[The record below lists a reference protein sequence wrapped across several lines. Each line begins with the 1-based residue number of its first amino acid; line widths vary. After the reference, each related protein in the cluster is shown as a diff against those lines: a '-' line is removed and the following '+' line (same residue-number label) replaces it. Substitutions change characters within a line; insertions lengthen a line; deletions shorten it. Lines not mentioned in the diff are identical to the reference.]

1 MRGKIVSVIVPVY
14 DAENTLESCI
24 ESLLTLEYPKKSL
37 EIIFINNNSTDSSA
51 NILNEYKDKIRIL
64 EETKKGASAARNKG
78 IKESIGHII
87 AFTDSDCI
95 VDKNWLKNIISPF
108 FESDNELIGV
118 VAGKIKTMK
127 PCNYIALSG
136 DLIHDHHKAVNYE
149 IPYAISMN
157 WASRKDVLNNVGLFD
172 EDFIRAQDS
181 ELSLRIFKSGY
192 KLLYNENAVVYHKN
206 PDSFRGLYRK
216 GYLSGFYGRKV
227 FEKHKEF
234 INQIDNKSSNQKF
247 FSIFS
252 SIIRNYF
259 KNESYLNLLCLTV
272 YHFGRFNGMLL
283 SKFKN

>member
-1 MRGKIVSVIVPVY
+1 MEGKIVSVIVPVY
-14 DAENTLESCI
+14 NSESTVKDCI
-24 ESLLTLEYPKKSL
+24 ESLLSLDYPAEHS
-37 EIIFINNNSTDSSA
+37 EIIIVDNNSTDSTLD
-51 NILNEYKDKIRIL
+51 ILNNYKFRIKIL
-64 EETKKGASAARNKG
+64 EEPKKGPSAARNKG
-78 IKESIGHII
+78 IKQSIGHII
-87 AFTDSDCI
+87 AFTDSDCV
-95 VDKNWLKNIISPF
+95 VDKYWLKNLISPF

-181 ELSLRIFKSGY
+181 ELSLRIFKKGY

-227 FEKHKEF
+227 FEKHREF
-234 INQIDNKSSNQKF
+234 INQIDKKSSNQKF